1 MGLGCFQLG
10 NEEYVKSIEVLSLF
24 TSLPLEQGSTL
35 TLGMVFYLDL
45 SLLLHIGLCML
56 VLVSLVLDCLS
67 DFVVVR
73 LT

>member
-1 MGLGCFQLG
+1 MGLGCFQLR

-56 VLVSLVLDCLS
+56 VLVSFVLDCLS